1 MTTDEQLRNLMSRN
15 APMKATLHWVE
26 VIEVNEDNGTMDVK
40 GVSDELEYYDVSL
53 GCGSVVLVPEK
64 GSLCTI
70 AILEGVDTECLLIS
84 AERVER
90 VKVKA
95 STEIVFN
102 EGKLGGLVKVQ
113 ELTDIING
121 VIDKFNSHTH
131 NVAGVTP
138 GSGTVIAPAPINK
151 ISKMDR
157 ETIEN
162 KSIMQ

>member
-15 APMKATLHWVE
+15 STMKATLHWVE
-26 VIEVNEDNGTMDVK
+26 VLHVDEDNGTMDVK

-90 VKVKA
+90 IKVKA

-113 ELTDIING
+113 ELTDVING
-121 VIDKFNSHTH
+121 VIDKFNTHTH
-131 NVAGVTP
+131 NIVGVKT
-138 GSGTVIAPAPINK
+138 GSGAVTAPPPTGTIK
-151 ISKMDR
+151 SLER
-157 ETIEN
+157 SLIEN
-162 KSIMQ
+162 KSILQ

>member
-1 MTTDEQLRNLMSRN
+1 MTTDDQLRNIINRRTTVN
-15 APMKATLHWVE
+15 ATLHWVKVLDVDE
-26 VIEVNEDNGTMDVK
+26 GNGTMDVK
-40 GVSDELEYYDVSL
+40 GVADDLEYYDVSL
-53 GCGSVVLVPEK
+53 GCGSVVLIPGK
-64 GSLCTI
+64 GSLCVI
-70 AILEGVDTECLLIS
+70 AVLEGVDTECMLIS
-84 AERVER
+84 AEKVER
-90 VKVKA
+90 IKVKA

-113 ELTDIING
+113 ELTDVING

-162 KSIMQ
+162 KRIMQ

>member
-1 MTTDEQLRNLMSRN
+1 MTTDEQLRKIINRRTPTN
-15 APMKATLHWVE
+15 ATLHWVE
-26 VIEVNEDNGTMDVK
+26 VMEVNEETGTMDVK
-40 GVSDELEYYDVSL
+40 GIADDLEYYDVSL

-95 STEIVFN
+95 SAEIVFN

-113 ELTDIING
+113 ELTDVING

-131 NVAGVTP
+131 NIVGVKT
-138 GSGTVIAPAPINK
+138 GSSAVTAPPPTGTIK
-151 ISKMDR
+151 SLER
-157 ETIEN
+157 SLIEN
-162 KSIMQ
+162 KSILQ